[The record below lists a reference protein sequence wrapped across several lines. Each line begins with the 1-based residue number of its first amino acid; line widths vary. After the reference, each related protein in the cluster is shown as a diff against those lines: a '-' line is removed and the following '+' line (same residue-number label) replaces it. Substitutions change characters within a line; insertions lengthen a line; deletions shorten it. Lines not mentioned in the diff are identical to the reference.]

1 MQNVEKEKQELARQE
16 EKKSTPELAP
26 GMLETRMKKLEN
38 KMTVVP
44 RGTQFAVSQKQFET
58 VEMAHRNSV
67 NLLDSCGLALLD
79 AMEMAIPPK
88 DSGRMVGE
96 YTGQNLRQMA
106 KSVCD
111 IVQTKTSVVRSMYQ
125 ISRDEM

>member
-1 MQNVEKEKQELARQE
+1 VQKIENEKLESGKQEGQ
-16 EKKSTPELAP
+16 KSMPDKES
-26 GMLETRMKKLEN
+26 GMLETRMKKLESR
-38 KMTVVP
+38 MTVVP

-58 VEMAHRNSV
+58 VEIAHQNSV

-79 AMEMAIPPK
+79 AMEMAIPPR
-88 DSGRMVGE
+88 DSGRMIGE

-111 IVQTKTSVVRSMYQ
+111 IVQTKTGVVRSMYA
-125 ISRDEM
+125 ITRDE

>member
-1 MQNVEKEKQELARQE
+1 MQENVTESAEREMPIQKRSMPGNEN
-16 EKKSTPELAP
+16 
-26 GMLETRMKKLEN
+26 GMLETKPKKQEN
-38 KMTVVP
+38 RMTVVP
-44 RGTQFAVSQKQFET
+44 AGSRFAVSEQQYLDVRT
-58 VEMAHRNSV
+58 AHTDSI
-67 NLLDSCGLALLD
+67 NLLDSCGSALLD

-111 IVQTKTSVVRSMYQ
+111 IIQTKTGVVRSMYQ

>member
-1 MQNVEKEKQELARQE
+1 MQNVENAKDVKELPNGKSSMPVNEIGMPETKSPKQENR
-16 EKKSTPELAP
+16 
-26 GMLETRMKKLEN
+26 
-38 KMTVVP
+38 MTVVP
-44 RGTQFAVSQKQFET
+44 KGTQFAVSQKQFET
-58 VEMAHRNSV
+58 VETAHRDSI
-67 NLLDSCGLALLD
+67 NLLDSCGNALLD

-111 IVQTKTSVVRSMYQ
+111 IIQTKTGVVRSMYQ